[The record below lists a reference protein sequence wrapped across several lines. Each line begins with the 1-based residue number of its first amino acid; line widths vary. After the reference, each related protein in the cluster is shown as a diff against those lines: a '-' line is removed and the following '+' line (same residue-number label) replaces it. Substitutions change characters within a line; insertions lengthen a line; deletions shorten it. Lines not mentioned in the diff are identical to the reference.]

1 MNINIKN
8 EIYIKRWII
17 MKKKTIISM
26 VILLVVVLG
35 IFGITKFARVGGN
48 SEGETVV
55 VTHEL
60 GETTVNKNPKKIVVF
75 DYGILDSLDK
85 LGVEGIVGVVQSG
98 LPEHL
103 SKFASEDYSSIGS
116 LKEPDM
122 EKIFELTPDL
132 IIISGRQSDY
142 YEELNKIAP
151 TIHLGVKN
159 ENYLDSFAE
168 NMNILGEIFGEEK
181 AVEKELA
188 NITEAIEELNAKVT
202 EKGVNGLIALA
213 NDGAFSVYGAES
225 RFGIIHN
232 SFGVTPVDENI
243 EASTHG
249 QKASFEYIV
258 EKNPQYLFVIDRAAV
273 TGGTTSAK
281 ELFENELMA
290 KTDAYQNGNIVY
302 LNPSIWYTATG
313 GFTSTMMMVEE
324 INNAIK

>member
-1 MNINIKN
+1 
-8 EIYIKRWII
+8 

-35 IFGITKFARVGGN
+35 IFGITKFAGVGGN

-60 GETTVNKNPKKIVVF
+60 GETTINKNPKKIVVF

-159 ENYLDSFAE
+159 ENY
-168 NMNILGEIFGEEK
+168 
-181 AVEKELA
+181 
-188 NITEAIEELNAKVT
+188 
-202 EKGVNGLIALA
+202 
-213 NDGAFSVYGAES
+213 
-225 RFGIIHN
+225 
-232 SFGVTPVDENI
+232 
-243 EASTHG
+243 
-249 QKASFEYIV
+249 
-258 EKNPQYLFVIDRAAV
+258 
-273 TGGTTSAK
+273 
-281 ELFENELMA
+281 
-290 KTDAYQNGNIVY
+290 
-302 LNPSIWYTATG
+302 
-313 GFTSTMMMVEE
+313 
-324 INNAIK
+324 

>member
-1 MNINIKN
+1 
-8 EIYIKRWII
+8 

-258 EKNPQYLFVIDRAAV
+258 EKNPQYLFVVDRAAV

>member
-1 MNINIKN
+1 
-8 EIYIKRWII
+8 

-35 IFGITKFARVGGN
+35 IFGITKFAGVGGN

-60 GETTVNKNPKKIVVF
+60 GETTINKNPKKIVVF

-159 ENYLDSFAE
+159 ENYLESFTE

-188 NITEAIEELNAKVT
+188 TITKAIEELNTKVT

-232 SFGVTPVDENI
+232 GFGVTPVDTTI
-243 EASTHG
+243 EGSTHG
-249 QKASFEYIV
+249 QKASFEYVV
-258 EKNPQYLFVIDRAAV
+258 EKNPDYLFVVDRAAIA
-273 TGGTTSAK
+273 GGTTSAK
-281 ELFENELMA
+281 ELFENELME
-290 KTDAYQNGNIVY
+290 KTDAYKNGNIVY
-302 LNPSIWYTATG
+302 LDPSIWYTATG
-313 GFTSTMMMVEE
+313 GFTSTMKMVEE
-324 INNAIK
+324 INSAIK

>member
-1 MNINIKN
+1 MN
-8 EIYIKRWII
+8 
-17 MKKKTIISM
+17 KKTIAII
-26 VILLVVVLG
+26 VALLLVVLA
-35 IFGITKFARVGGN
+35 IFGITKFTGKEGN
-48 SEGETVV
+48 TEGESVV
-55 VTHEL
+55 ITHEL
-60 GETTVNKNPKKIVVF
+60 GETTVNKNPKRIVVF

-85 LGVEGIVGVVQSG
+85 LGVEGVVGVVQDG
-98 LPEHL
+98 LPEYL
-103 SKFASEDYSSIGS
+103 SKFESTDYSSIGS

-159 ENYLDSFAE
+159 ENYLESFTA
-168 NMNILGEIFGEEK
+168 NMNILGEIFEK
-181 AVEKELA
+181 EKDVEKELA
-188 NITEAIEELNAKVT
+188 TINEAIEELNAKVT

-232 SFGVTPVDENI
+232 SFGVIPVDETI
-243 EASTHG
+243 ESSTHG

-258 EKNPQYLFVIDRAAV
+258 EKNPQYLFVVDRAAV

-290 KTDAYQNGNIVY
+290 KTDAYKNNNIIY
-302 LNPSIWYTATG
+302 LNASIWYTATG

-324 INNAIK
+324 IDNAIK

>member
-1 MNINIKN
+1 
-8 EIYIKRWII
+8 
-17 MKKKTIISM
+17 MKKKTIISI
-26 VILLVVVLG
+26 VVLLLVVLG
-35 IFGITKFARVGGN
+35 IFGITKFAGTERN

-60 GETTVNKNPKKIVVF
+60 GETTVNKNLKRIVVF
-75 DYGILDSLDK
+75 DYGVLDSLDK
-85 LGVEGIVGVVQSG
+85 LGIEGIVGVVQNG

-103 SKFASEDYSSIGS
+103 SKFASKDYSNIGS

-132 IIISGRQSDY
+132 IIISGRQADY
-142 YEELNKIAP
+142 YEELSKIAP
-151 TIHLGVKN
+151 TIHLGLKS
-159 ENYLDSFAE
+159 ENYLESFTE
-168 NMNILGEIFGEEK
+168 NMNILGEIFGKEK
-181 AVEKELA
+181 AVEKELIT
-188 NITEAIEELNAKVT
+188 ITEAIKKLNSKVT

-213 NDGAFSVYGAES
+213 NDGSFSVYGKES

-232 SFGVTPVDENI
+232 SFGVTPIDDTI

-258 EKNPQYLFVIDRAAV
+258 EKNPQYLFVVDRAAV
-273 TGGTTSAK
+273 AGGTTSAK

-290 KTDAYQNGNIVY
+290 KTDAYKNNNIVY

-313 GFTSTMMMVEE
+313 GFTSTMIMIEE
-324 INNAIK
+324 IDNAIK

>member
-1 MNINIKN
+1 
-8 EIYIKRWII
+8 

-35 IFGITKFARVGGN
+35 IFGITKFAGVGEN

-60 GETTVNKNPKKIVVF
+60 GETTINKNPKKIVVF

-159 ENYLDSFAE
+159 ENYLESFTE

-188 NITEAIEELNAKVT
+188 TITKAIEELNTKVT

-232 SFGVTPVDENI
+232 SFGVTPVDDTI

-258 EKNPQYLFVIDRAAV
+258 EKNPQYLFVVDRAAV